1 MKVSILNV
9 CFSDHS
15 LTTEKKINHCNE
27 KRVTV
32 RNSIMDWGIT
42 WKEYLMD
49 LGASLERL
57 PLKCRVSHSMIWHSC
72 FRSPGFGTYGVIR
85 H

>member
-57 PLKCRVSHSMIWHSC
+57 PLKCRVSHSMIGIPASEAQALG
-72 FRSPGFGTYGVIR
+72 PTG
-85 H
+85 